1 MPTIYIWNENT
12 HLSVVLGSIRTG
24 WKDPNPNPTP
34 LLLRVP
40 SPLHPS
46 NKVVFSQITPST
58 TEKKGKLAYRK
69 AEKGGSVSFFLSFLF
84 FFLQLMLSI
93 FSSLLLSCH
102 SSFSSYKIFGV
113 SCFGLEPCLPFFFSS
128 FSWNLLHV
136 GLILMS
142 VSAWHCL
149 FAQESWIAFF
159 FFLFV
164 SGLYFSFLGFCFFL
178 LEVSL
183 HLNFLVI
190 FRSGFCSINWKFLS
204 LGFDFD
210 FRDWKLTF
218 LLYWVFCRFWVFSFL
233 KFIYCSS
240 FSVELWSSR
249 FRFPLFFIIIL
260 ENFWVFLSTSS
271 VIPLILF
278 SWF

>member
-24 WKDPNPNPTP
+24 WKDPKPNPTP

-113 SCFGLEPCLPFFFSS
+113 SCFGPEPCLSFFFSS

-159 FFLFV
+159 FFPICFGVVFFFLGILFFSFGSLFTFEFFSDISFWVLFNQLKFSV
-164 SGLYFSFLGFCFFL
+164 SGVWFWFQRLEINIPLVLGFL
-178 LEVSL
+178 
-183 HLNFLVI
+183 
-190 FRSGFCSINWKFLS
+190 
-204 LGFDFD
+204 
-210 FRDWKLTF
+210 
-218 LLYWVFCRFWVFSFL
+218 
-233 KFIYCSS
+233 
-240 FSVELWSSR
+240 
-249 FRFPLFFIIIL
+249 
-260 ENFWVFLSTSS
+260 
-271 VIPLILF
+271 
-278 SWF
+278 